1 MKRFFI
7 LLSLVAL
14 VACQGCRQ
22 KDIRTTEI
30 KVPNVYNKACEQQ
43 VIKAITPLK
52 GVDLSSAVFEK
63 GVLTI
68 SYDSMQLGTKNI
80 EHAIKD
86 AGFDANEF
94 AADPAARAKL
104 PRECLNMATR

>member
-1 MKRFFI
+1 MKRF
-7 LLSLVAL
+7 LLLLALVIV

-22 KDIRTTEI
+22 KDIRVTEI
-30 KVPNVYNKACEQQ
+30 KVPNVYNSACEQQ
-43 VIKAITPLK
+43 VIQAITPLK
-52 GVDLSSAVFEK
+52 GINLSSIVFED
-63 GVLTI
+63 GVLRVE
-68 SYDSMQLGTKNI
+68 YDSMQLATKNI

-104 PRECLNMATR
+104 PRECLSMATR